1 MIIEAR
7 GKLPDIEHALFIA
20 PDAVIAGDVTIGE
33 NSSVWFSAVL
43 RAEEAPIIVGEH
55 VNIQDHVMI
64 HADRD
69 LPVILEEGCNIG
81 HNAVVHGCTIKKGAL
96 VGMNATIMNG
106 AVIGEGSVIAAG
118 ALVLQNAVIPPNSV
132 VAGVPGKVKKTI
144 SDEQAALQLLNNKTY
159 VGDAIDY
166 ARVLDYSPENVPVF
180 RDPANA

>member
-1 MIIEAR
+1 MIVEAR

-81 HNAVVHGCTIKKGAL
+81 HNAVVHGCTIRR
-96 VGMNATIMNG
+96 
-106 AVIGEGSVIAAG
+106 
-118 ALVLQNAVIPPNSV
+118 
-132 VAGVPGKVKKTI
+132 
-144 SDEQAALQLLNNKTY
+144 
-159 VGDAIDY
+159 
-166 ARVLDYSPENVPVF
+166 ARSS
-180 RDPANA
+180 A